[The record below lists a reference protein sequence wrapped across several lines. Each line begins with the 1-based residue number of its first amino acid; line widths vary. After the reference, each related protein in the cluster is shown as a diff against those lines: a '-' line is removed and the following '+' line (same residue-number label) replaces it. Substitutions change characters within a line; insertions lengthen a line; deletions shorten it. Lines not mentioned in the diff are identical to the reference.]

1 MIPILATVPVKD
13 WYCPQCGLTDQT
25 NDPRIAV
32 PLHPC
37 PKLRGLMAPMLAAG
51 TAGKIELREREDYVG
66 DELVQLDPEQGRPVM
81 SMVTTRDAGTDAR
94 IYVPTATA
102 SAKE

>member
-1 MIPILATVPVKD
+1 MIPILAPAVRD
-13 WYCPQCGLTDQT
+13 WYCPQCGLTHQT

-37 PKLRGLMAPMLAAG
+37 PKLRGLMTPMLAKG
-51 TAGKIELREREDYVG
+51 TAGKIELREREDYIAG
-66 DELVQLDPEQGRPVM
+66 ELVQLDPELHRPVM

>member
-1 MIPILATVPVKD
+1 VIPILAPVVRG
-13 WYCPQCGLTDQT
+13 WYCPSCGLTDQT

-37 PKLRGLMAPMLAAG
+37 PKLRGLMAPMLAKG
-51 TAGKIELREREDYVG
+51 TAGKIELHEREDYIG

-102 SAKE
+102 RQE

>member
-1 MIPILATVPVKD
+1 MIPILAPAVRA
-13 WYCPQCGLTDQT
+13 WYCPACGLTDQT

-37 PKLRGLMAPMLAAG
+37 PKLRGLMAPMLAKG
-51 TAGKIELREREDYVG
+51 TAGKIELHEREDYVG

-81 SMVTTRDAGTDAR
+81 SMVTTREDGQDAR
-94 IYVPTATA
+94 IYVPTATG
-102 SAKE
+102 SVKE

>member
-1 MIPILATVPVKD
+1 MIPILAPAVRG
-13 WYCPQCGLTDQT
+13 WYCPSCGLTDQT

-37 PKLRGLMAPMLAAG
+37 PKLRGLMTPMLEQG
-51 TAGKIELREREDYVG
+51 TAGKIELHEREDYVG
-66 DELVQLDPEQGRPVM
+66 DELVQLDPERGRPVM
-81 SMVTTRDAGTDAR
+81 SMVTVRDDGQDAR

-102 SAKE
+102 RSD

>member
-1 MIPILATVPVKD
+1 VTVPILEVPISE
-13 WYCPQCGLTDQT
+13 WHCPQCGLTHQT
-25 NDPRIAV
+25 RDPRIAV

-37 PKLRGLMAPMLAAG
+37 PKLRGLMAPMLAKG

-66 DELVQLDPEQGRPVM
+66 SELVQLVEGRPVM

-102 SAKE
+102 RSD

>member
-1 MIPILATVPVKD
+1 VIPILAPAFKN
-13 WYCPQCGLTDQT
+13 WYCPQCGLTTQT
-25 NDPRIAV
+25 ADPRIAV

-37 PKLRGLMAPMLAAG
+37 PKLRGLMTPMLEQG
-51 TAGKIELREREDYVG
+51 TAGKIEIREREDYIG
-66 DELVQLDPEQGRPVM
+66 DELVQLDPTGRPVM

-102 SAKE
+102 SVKE